1 MVEPTQ
7 SHEGQAAPKHM
18 DWSLVLIGATVS
30 TLVLMVVGASALGP
44 AHRDQRTLLI
54 SCGTAL
60 IGLLIAVA
68 GFSIAK
74 HLPGVRLLVSLTPTP
89 KLSGTL
95 ILYNGLSLLG
105 YVFATSV
112 LHAPVLEFSYLYLG
126 TILGGGVM
134 LMIARAILPR
144 DVWR

>member
-1 MVEPTQ
+1 
-7 SHEGQAAPKHM
+7 
-18 DWSLVLIGATVS
+18 
-30 TLVLMVVGASALGP
+30 
-44 AHRDQRTLLI
+44 
-54 SCGTAL
+54 
-60 IGLLIAVA
+60 
-68 GFSIAK
+68 
-74 HLPGVRLLVSLTPTP
+74 LPGVRLLVSVTPTP

-112 LHAPVLEFSYLYLG
+112 LHASVLEFSYLYLG